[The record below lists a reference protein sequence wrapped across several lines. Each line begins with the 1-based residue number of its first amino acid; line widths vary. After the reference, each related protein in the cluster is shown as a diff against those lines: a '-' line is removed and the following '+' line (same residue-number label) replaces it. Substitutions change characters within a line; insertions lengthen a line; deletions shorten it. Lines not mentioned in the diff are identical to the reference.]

1 MRLPNSYGS
10 IVKLSGKRR
19 RPYAVRITT
28 GWTDEGRQIQK
39 YLSYH
44 AKRSDAMAALA
55 EYNKNPYE
63 FSHSLI
69 LRKIRLHKRFCNL
82 YVTCNVY
89 HTVSFYPI
97 STVM

>member
-28 GWTDEGRQIQK
+28 GWTDEGKQIQK

-55 EYNKNPYE
+55 EYNKAPYE
-63 FSHSLI
+63 LDNQ
-69 LRKIRLHKRFCNL
+69 KITFAE
-82 YVTCNVY
+82 
-89 HTVSFYPI
+89 
-97 STVM
+97 M

>member
-28 GWTDEGRQIQK
+28 GWTDKGRQIQK

-44 AKRSDAMAALA
+44 ATRREAMAAL
-55 EYNKNPYE
+55 
-63 FSHSLI
+63 F
-69 LRKIRLHKRFCNL
+69 
-82 YVTCNVY
+82 
-89 HTVSFYPI
+89 PI
-97 STVM
+97 